1 MGSTGKRILVADDRP
16 TSRELMRTALE
27 RSGYEVTEAV
37 DGRDALE
44 QIRSSRPDLVLL
56 DLHMPQV
63 DGYTVL
69 NEIRLDKDLC
79 ELKVVAVTA
88 SAMDGERQQGMAVG
102 FDGYLTKPLSLDALR
117 KKLAS
122 LLCLDGLEAELG

>member
-1 MGSTGKRILVADDRP
+1 MIADDRP

-44 QIRSSRPDLVLL
+44 QIRSSRPDLLLL

-69 NEIRLDKDLC
+69 NEIRLDRQLC

-88 SAMDGERQQGMAVG
+88 SAMQGERQQGLAVG
-102 FDGYLTKPLSLDALR
+102 FDGYLTKPLSLDVLR

-122 LLCLDGLEAELG
+122 LLA